1 MVSYSIWILFNLDA
15 FLFLFLIDNQ
25 LRGYYLVE
33 CILFNLRRSD
43 MVKEL
48 KQMGFLE
55 HLEELRGRIIKS
67 LVSIILFSIVA
78 YFFSEKLIDFVSKPI
93 PELYFM
99 SPTEAFAT
107 RIKLSL
113 IAGIIASVPV
123 IFYHL
128 WQFVVPGLFERE
140 IKMVIPVVLSSTI
153 FFLIGATFC
162 FLFVL
167 PLSIKFLLGFG
178 TEKLKPMIK
187 IGDYISF
194 VSYLILAFGAVFELP
209 VICYF
214 LGKIGLI
221 TPQTLTKGRRYAIVG
236 MLVLASLITPPDMF
250 SQLMLAG
257 PLYFLYEV
265 SIVVVRIVQRR
276 KNKEEQE

>member
-1 MVSYSIWILFNLDA
+1 MA
-15 FLFLFLIDNQ
+15 ENQ
-25 LRGYYLVE
+25 DK
-33 CILFNLRRSD
+33 I
-43 MVKEL
+43 
-48 KQMGFLE
+48 GFLE

-67 LVSIILFSIVA
+67 LISIILVSIAA
-78 YFFSEKLIDFVSKPI
+78 YFFSERLIDFVSRPI

-99 SPTEAFAT
+99 SPTEAFAI

-113 IAGIIASVPV
+113 IAGIIVSVPV

-140 IKMVIPVVLSSTI
+140 IKLVVPVVLASTI

-162 FLFVL
+162 FLLVL

-187 IGDYISF
+187 IGDYVSF

-209 VICYF
+209 VIAYF
-214 LGKIGLI
+214 LGKLGII
-221 TPQTLTKGRRYAIVG
+221 TPRTLKRGRRYAIVG
-236 MLVLASLITPPDMF
+236 MLVMSAFITPPDMF
-250 SQLMLAG
+250 SQLMLTG

-265 SIVVVRIVQRR
+265 SIVVVRVVQ
-276 KNKEEQE
+276 KKKSKEEPA

>member
-1 MVSYSIWILFNLDA
+1 
-15 FLFLFLIDNQ
+15 
-25 LRGYYLVE
+25 
-33 CILFNLRRSD
+33 
-43 MVKEL
+43 
-48 KQMGFLE
+48 MGFLE

>member
-1 MVSYSIWILFNLDA
+1 
-15 FLFLFLIDNQ
+15 
-25 LRGYYLVE
+25 
-33 CILFNLRRSD
+33 
-43 MVKEL
+43 
-48 KQMGFLE
+48 MGFLE

-67 LVSIILFSIVA
+67 LVSIILFSIGA
-78 YFFSEKLIDFVSKPI
+78 YFFSERLIDFISKPI

-99 SPTEAFAT
+99 SPTEAFAI

-113 IAGIIASVPV
+113 IAGMIASVPV

-140 IKMVIPVVLSSTI
+140 IKLVVPVVLASTI

-162 FLFVL
+162 FLLVL

-187 IGDYISF
+187 IGDYVSF

-209 VICYF
+209 VIAFF
-214 LGKIGLI
+214 LGKLGII
-221 TPQTLTKGRRYAIVG
+221 TPQTLIKGRRYAIVG
-236 MLVLASLITPPDMF
+236 MLILSALITPPDLF

-265 SIVVVRIVQRR
+265 SIVVVRIVQ
-276 KNKEEQE
+276 KKKSE

>member
-1 MVSYSIWILFNLDA
+1 
-15 FLFLFLIDNQ
+15 
-25 LRGYYLVE
+25 
-33 CILFNLRRSD
+33 

>member
-1 MVSYSIWILFNLDA
+1 
-15 FLFLFLIDNQ
+15 
-25 LRGYYLVE
+25 
-33 CILFNLRRSD
+33 
-43 MVKEL
+43 
-48 KQMGFLE
+48 MGFLD

-67 LVSIILFSIVA
+67 LISIILISIVA
-78 YFFSEKLIDFVSKPI
+78 YFFSERLINFVSRPI

-113 IAGIIASVPV
+113 IAGIIVSVPV

-140 IKMVIPVVLSSTI
+140 IKLVIPVVLASTI

-162 FLFVL
+162 FLLVL
-167 PLSIKFLLGFG
+167 PVSIKFLLGFG

-187 IGDYISF
+187 IGDYVSF

-209 VICYF
+209 VIAYF
-214 LGKIGLI
+214 LGKLGII
-221 TPQTLTKGRRYAIVG
+221 TPRTLTKGRRYAIVG
-236 MLVLASLITPPDMF
+236 MLVLSSVITPPDMF
-250 SQLMLAG
+250 SQLMLTG

-265 SIVVVRIVQRR
+265 SIVVVRIVQR
-276 KNKEEQE
+276 KKSGEEQK

>member
-1 MVSYSIWILFNLDA
+1 MA
-15 FLFLFLIDNQ
+15 ENQ
-25 LRGYYLVE
+25 DK
-33 CILFNLRRSD
+33 I
-43 MVKEL
+43 
-48 KQMGFLE
+48 GFLE

-67 LVSIILFSIVA
+67 LISVILVSIAA
-78 YFFSEKLIDFVSKPI
+78 YFFSERLIDFVSRPI

-99 SPTEAFAT
+99 SPTEAFAI

-113 IAGIIASVPV
+113 IAGIIVSVPV

-140 IKMVIPVVLSSTI
+140 IKLVVPVVLASTM

-162 FLFVL
+162 FLRVL

-187 IGDYISF
+187 IGDYVSF

-209 VICYF
+209 VIAYF
-214 LGKIGLI
+214 LGKLGII
-221 TPQTLTKGRRYAIVG
+221 TPRTLKRGRRYAIVG
-236 MLVLASLITPPDMF
+236 MLVMSAFITPPDMF
-250 SQLMLAG
+250 SQLMLTG

-265 SIVVVRIVQRR
+265 SIVVVRVVQ
-276 KNKEEQE
+276 KKKSKEEPA

>member
-1 MVSYSIWILFNLDA
+1 MVEDQN
-15 FLFLFLIDNQ
+15 
-25 LRGYYLVE
+25 
-33 CILFNLRRSD
+33 
-43 MVKEL
+43 K
-48 KQMGFLE
+48 MGFLD
-55 HLEELRGRIIKS
+55 HLEELRGRIIRS
-67 LVSIILFSIVA
+67 LISIILFSIVA
-78 YFFSEKLIDFVSKPI
+78 YLFSEKLIDFISKPI

-99 SPTEAFAT
+99 SPTEAFAI

-113 IAGIIASVPV
+113 IAGIIVSVPV

-140 IKMVIPVVLSSTI
+140 IKMVVPVVLASTI
-153 FFLIGATFC
+153 FFLIGAAFC
-162 FLFVL
+162 FLLVL

-187 IGDYISF
+187 IGDYVSF

-209 VICYF
+209 VIAYF
-214 LGKIGLI
+214 LGKLGII
-221 TPQTLTKGRRYAIVG
+221 TPQTLKKGRRYAIVG
-236 MLVLASLITPPDMF
+236 MLILSALITPPDMF

-265 SIVVVRIVQRR
+265 SIVVVKIVQ
-276 KNKEEQE
+276 KKKSEEE

>member
-1 MVSYSIWILFNLDA
+1 MEKDQN
-15 FLFLFLIDNQ
+15 
-25 LRGYYLVE
+25 
-33 CILFNLRRSD
+33 
-43 MVKEL
+43 K
-48 KQMGFLE
+48 MGFLE

-67 LVSIILFSIVA
+67 LVSIILFSIGA
-78 YFFSEKLIDFVSKPI
+78 YFFSERLIDFISKPI

-99 SPTEAFAT
+99 SPTEAFAI

-113 IAGIIASVPV
+113 IAGMIASVPV

-140 IKMVIPVVLSSTI
+140 IKLVVPVVLASTI

-162 FLFVL
+162 FLLVL

-187 IGDYISF
+187 IGDYVSF

-209 VICYF
+209 VIAFF
-214 LGKIGLI
+214 LGKLGII
-221 TPQTLTKGRRYAIVG
+221 TPQTLIKGRRYAIVG
-236 MLVLASLITPPDMF
+236 MLILSALITPPDLF

-265 SIVVVRIVQRR
+265 SIVVVRIVQ
-276 KNKEEQE
+276 KKKSEEKPE

>member
-1 MVSYSIWILFNLDA
+1 
-15 FLFLFLIDNQ
+15 
-25 LRGYYLVE
+25 
-33 CILFNLRRSD
+33 

-67 LVSIILFSIVA
+67 LISIILFSVVA

-140 IKMVIPVVLSSTI
+140 IKLVIPVVLSSTI

>member
-1 MVSYSIWILFNLDA
+1 MEKDQN
-15 FLFLFLIDNQ
+15 
-25 LRGYYLVE
+25 
-33 CILFNLRRSD
+33 
-43 MVKEL
+43 K
-48 KQMGFLE
+48 MGFLE

-67 LVSIILFSIVA
+67 LVSIILFSIGA
-78 YFFSEKLIDFVSKPI
+78 YFFSERLIDFISKPI

-99 SPTEAFAT
+99 SPTEAFAI

-113 IAGIIASVPV
+113 IAGMIASVPV

-140 IKMVIPVVLSSTI
+140 IKLVVPVVLASTI

-162 FLFVL
+162 FLLVL

-187 IGDYISF
+187 IGDYVSF

-209 VICYF
+209 VIAFF
-214 LGKIGLI
+214 LGKLGII
-221 TPQTLTKGRRYAIVG
+221 TPRTLTRGRRYAIVG
-236 MLVLASLITPPDMF
+236 MLILSALITPPDMF

-265 SIVVVRIVQRR
+265 SIVVVRIVQ
-276 KNKEEQE
+276 KKKSEEKPE